1 MRSGLRT
8 KEALAIILLT
18 FAVVAT
24 TTLIHF
30 SQLTRVLVQE
40 VSGQAE
46 LIAKQIYAQSRRS
59 LSQTHAGNPRDIL
72 RRDRELRSL
81 LEASVGYSPYL
92 LYALIADRE
101 GRTILHSEDEKEG
114 SGAPNRPSFQELLS
128 LGPVR
133 RFQALYQ
140 EGKIYEA
147 TLPLRINGKPFGNI
161 RLGIATSLL
170 RRELNASVRQG
181 LAIAG
186 LALPLAWV
194 VAMGFAHRKLGE
206 LRAMSLV
213 DELTGLH
220 NRRGFLFLAQQHVK
234 IANRTK
240 RGMLLL
246 FADLDDMKQ
255 INDRLGHQQGDL
267 ALIDTATILKEIFR
281 EVDIIAR
288 IGGDEFAILAM
299 EAAKDSADIL
309 RTRLQENFDACNAKG
324 DRRYKLAISVGMS
337 RYDPYTPCSID
348 ELMARADASMYE
360 QKQGKHRSER

>member
-1 MRSGLRT
+1 M
-8 KEALAIILLT
+8 
-18 FAVVAT
+18 
-24 TTLIHF
+24 
-30 SQLTRVLVQE
+30 
-40 VSGQAE
+40 
-46 LIAKQIYAQSRRS
+46 
-59 LSQTHAGNPRDIL
+59 
-72 RRDRELRSL
+72 RSL

-101 GRTILHSEDEKEG
+101 GRTILHSEGRKEG
-114 SGAPNRPSFQELLS
+114 SSSSSHPGLQELLS

-140 EGKIYEA
+140 DGRIYEA
-147 TLPLRINGKPFGNI
+147 TLPLDLNGKPFGSI
-161 RLGIATSLL
+161 RLGIAPSLL

-181 LAIAG
+181 VTVAG
-186 LALPLAWV
+186 LALPLAWL
-194 VAMGFAHRKLGE
+194 VAMGFAHRAMAE

-234 IANRTK
+234 VASRTK

-267 ALIDTATILKEIFR
+267 ALIDTASVLKETFR
-281 EVDIIAR
+281 EADIIAR
-288 IGGDEFAILAM
+288 IGGDEFAVLAI
-299 EAAKDSADIL
+299 EAGQDSADIL
-309 RTRLQENFDACNAKG
+309 RTRLQENLDARNAKG
-324 DRRYKLAISVGMS
+324 GGRPYTLAISVGMA
-337 RYDPYTPCSID
+337 RYDPSHPYSID

-360 QKQGKHRSER
+360 QKQRKQQS

>member
-1 MRSGLRT
+1 MRVGLRT

-59 LSQTHAGNPRDIL
+59 LSQTQSGNPREVL

-101 GRTILHSEDEKEG
+101 GRTILHSEDEKED
-114 SGAPNRPSFQELLS
+114 SGASNRRSFQELLS

-133 RFQALYQ
+133 RFQVLYQ
-140 EGKIYEA
+140 EGGIYEA
-147 TLPLRINGKPFGNI
+147 TLPLSLNGKPFGTI

-170 RRELNASVRQG
+170 RRELNASLRQG
-181 LAIAG
+181 VAIAG
-186 LALPLAWV
+186 LALPLAWL

-240 RGMLLL
+240 RGILLL

-255 INDRLGHQQGDL
+255 INDRLGHHEGDL
-267 ALIDTATILKEIFR
+267 ALIDTASVLKETFR
-281 EVDIIAR
+281 EADIVAR
-288 IGGDEFAILAM
+288 IGGDEFAVIAI
-299 EAAKDSADIL
+299 EGGEDSADIL
-309 RTRLQENFDACNAKG
+309 SARLQENFDARNANG
-324 DRRYKLAISVGMS
+324 GRRYQLAISVGMA
-337 RYDPYTPCSID
+337 RYDPDNPCSID
-348 ELMARADASMYE
+348 ELLARADASMYE
-360 QKQGKHRSER
+360 QKQGKQQS

>member
-1 MRSGLRT
+1 MRLGLRT

-24 TTLIHF
+24 TTLIHL
-30 SQLTRVLVQE
+30 SQLTRVIVQE

-59 LSQTHAGNPRDIL
+59 LSQSHPGSPRDIL
-72 RRDRELRSL
+72 RRDRELRNL
-81 LEASVGYSPYL
+81 LETSVGYSPYL

-101 GRTILHSEDEKEG
+101 GTTILHSEDGKEG
-114 SGAPNRPSFQELLS
+114 SGASGRPGIQELLS
-128 LGPVR
+128 LGPVA

-140 EGKIYEA
+140 KGNIYEA
-147 TLPLRINGKPFGNI
+147 TLPLSLNGKPFGSI

-181 LAIAG
+181 VAIAG
-186 LALPLAWV
+186 LALPLAWL
-194 VAMGFAHRKLGE
+194 VAIGFAHRALAE

-220 NRRGFLFLAQQHVK
+220 NRRGFVFLAQQHVK
-234 IANRTK
+234 ISSRTK
-240 RGMLLL
+240 RGMFLL

-267 ALIDTATILKEIFR
+267 ALTDTAGILKETFR
-281 EVDIIAR
+281 EADIIAR
-288 IGGDEFAILAM
+288 IGGDEFAILAI
-299 EAAKDSADIL
+299 EAGKDSAEIL
-309 RTRLQENFDACNAKG
+309 EARLQANFDARNARG
-324 DRRYKLAISVGMS
+324 DRRYTLAISVGMA
-337 RYDPYTPCSID
+337 RYDPFNPCSID
-348 ELMARADASMYE
+348 ELMVRADASMYE
-360 QKQGKHRSER
+360 QKQGKQQS

>member
-1 MRSGLRT
+1 MRLGLRT

-18 FAVVAT
+18 FAVVGT
-24 TTLIHF
+24 TTLIHL
-30 SQLTRVLVQE
+30 SQLTRVIVQE

-46 LIAKQIYAQSRRS
+46 LIAKQIYAQSRRV
-59 LSQTHAGNPRDIL
+59 LSHTHAGNPRDTL
-72 RRDRELRSL
+72 RRDRELRNL
-81 LEASVGYSPYL
+81 LEVSVGYSPYL

-101 GRTILHSEDEKEG
+101 GRTILHSEDGKEG
-114 SGAPNRPSFQELLS
+114 SGASGRPGFQELLS
-128 LGPVR
+128 LGPVA

-140 EGKIYEA
+140 EGNIYEA
-147 TLPLRINGKPFGNI
+147 TLPLSLNGKPFGSI

-186 LALPLAWV
+186 LALPLAWL
-194 VAMGFAHRKLGE
+194 VAIGFAHRKLGE

-220 NRRGFLFLAQQHVK
+220 NRRGFVFLAQQHVK
-234 IANRTK
+234 IASRTK

-246 FADLDDMKQ
+246 YADLDDMKQ
-255 INDRLGHQQGDL
+255 INDRLGHHEGDL
-267 ALIDTATILKEIFR
+267 ALIDTATILKETFR

-288 IGGDEFAILAM
+288 IGGDEFGVIAI
-299 EAAKDSADIL
+299 EVGKDSADIL
-309 RTRLQENFDACNAKG
+309 RIRLQENFDACNAKG
-324 DRRYKLAISVGMS
+324 GRPYKLAISVGVA
-337 RYDPYTPCSID
+337 RYDPYIPCSID

-360 QKQGKHRSER
+360 EKQGKHQS